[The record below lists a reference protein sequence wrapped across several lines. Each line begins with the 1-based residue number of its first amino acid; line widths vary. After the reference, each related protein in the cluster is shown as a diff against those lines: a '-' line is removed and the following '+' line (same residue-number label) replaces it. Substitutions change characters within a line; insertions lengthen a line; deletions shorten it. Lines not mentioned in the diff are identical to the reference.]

1 MAAGPNHSGMMD
13 FIRNYVV
20 DGRIDLAFSIANAAK
35 DVGYYRQMTADLG
48 RKSAM
53 SGAADAAL
61 RAMRDS
67 GAGERMVPEIT
78 DWMTQNM
85 EIKE

>member
-1 MAAGPNHSGMMD
+1 
-13 FIRNYVV
+13 
-20 DGRIDLAFSIANAAK
+20 
-35 DVGYYRQMTADLG
+35 
-48 RKSAM
+48 M